1 MTVRGLAK
9 LKAMGAIRRFI
20 FWEYARAS
28 WQYDVMV
35 GLILVFIFVTPY
47 YVNFRD
53 QPKAASVVMLPAE
66 QGVDAFHIETRLLS
80 DVPPAERAAKA
91 TQLVRARFKNQ
102 VSIVRVEPIMG
113 EEDEV

>member
-1 MTVRGLAK
+1 
-9 LKAMGAIRRFI
+9 MGAIRRFI
-20 FWEYARAS
+20 FWEYPRAS
-28 WQYDVMV
+28 WQFDVMV
-35 GLILVFIFVTPY
+35 GLILIFIFVTPH
-47 YVNFRD
+47 YVNFGD

-80 DVPPAERAAKA
+80 DVAREQRASQA

-113 EEDEV
+113 EENEVLGFTAFGSR